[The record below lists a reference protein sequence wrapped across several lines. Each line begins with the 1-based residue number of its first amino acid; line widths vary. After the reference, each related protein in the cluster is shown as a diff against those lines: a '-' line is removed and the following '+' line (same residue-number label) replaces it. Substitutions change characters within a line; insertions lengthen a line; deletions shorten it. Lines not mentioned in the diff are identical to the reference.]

1 MGIIELL
8 LISIGLGMDTFA
20 VAVCKGIP
28 MKKMEWKK
36 SVIIGLYFGG
46 FQGLMP
52 LLGFILGKGFENI
65 VTSVDHWIAF
75 TLLGRIGLNMIRE
88 TFSKDK
94 ETMDDSVC
102 FKSMIV
108 LAIATSIDALAI
120 GITFAFL
127 KVNILLA
134 VFMIGIITFILSMI
148 GTKLGN
154 KFGDKYGEKAELIG
168 GIILIIIGIKIL
180 LEHLNI
186 LVL

>member
-8 LISIGLGMDTFA
+8 LISIGLGMDAFA
-20 VAVCKGIP
+20 VAVCKGIS

-36 SVIIGLYFGG
+36 AFIIGLYFGA

-52 LLGFILGKGFENI
+52 LLGFLLGKSFENI

-75 TLLGRIGLNMIRE
+75 TLLVIIGLNMIRE
-88 TFSKDK
+88 AFSKDAEK
-94 ETMDDSVC
+94 MDDSVS
-102 FKSMIV
+102 FKSMII

-127 KVNILLA
+127 KVNILVAIL
-134 VFMIGIITFILSMI
+134 MIGIITFILSVF

-154 KFGDKYGEKAELIG
+154 KFGDKYGSKAELAG
-168 GIILIIIGIKIL
+168 GIILIFIGTKIL

-186 LVL
+186 LVF